1 MPISFASLI
10 SPDELLAECLHIE
23 ADPTRLARLLSAGVG
38 EAGSFRSNAFYYEIY
53 FDWLILLGLIIF
65 FRDYFMK
72 SYLKYLILL
81 IIIAPNIYNN
91 LNAKNFNEI
100 NSGSYDKQT
109 YCSNDQ
115 IYSENG
121 IWKYYSKKIEK
132 KQILILC
139 K

>member
-1 MPISFASLI
+1 
-10 SPDELLAECLHIE
+10 
-23 ADPTRLARLLSAGVG
+23 
-38 EAGSFRSNAFYYEIY
+38 
-53 FDWLILLGLIIF
+53 
-65 FRDYFMK
+65 MK

-100 NSGSYDKQT
+100 NGGSYDKQT

-121 IWKYYSKKIEK
+121 IWKYYSKRIEK